1 MRRGKLTSANIF
13 LIVIVAIFT
22 LLSYLADQLVIR
34 NEDKLRGLNIKYNN
48 TKTRLLKYTSI
59 TESITLLGVRADFVM
74 TSYLNKRN
82 IWIKSLI
89 LLDIDKKNEDLF
101 LGSGKGGITK
111 TRSFKYDF
119 KYNLAKHFV
128 GIFVDKES
136 IRKEFSDIY
145 LWNNELFEEINKKA
159 EKQSNQL
166 FNFDKIFE
174 DNIGDFFFTNKK
186 MYNDL
191 LYTEHDERGKFFDN
205 YSLTNW
211 IDIHTYQILCFKKMV
226 EDIEHLKFFTD
237 YIDKLILDEEKIL
250 ANTFFV
256 QKKTTLTKNYLIL
269 FSILTQI
276 LSLVTLLF
284 LFRNLIKKR

>member
-1 MRRGKLTSANIF
+1 MSE
-13 LIVIVAIFT
+13 VI
-22 LLSYLADQLVIR
+22 
-34 NEDKLRGLNIKYNN
+34 
-48 TKTRLLKYTSI
+48 LLKKVFDSC
-59 TESITLLGVRADFVM
+59 S
-74 TSYLNKRN
+74 K
-82 IWIKSLI
+82 
-89 LLDIDKKNEDLF
+89 LLDIVMSDIYW
-101 LGSGKGGITK
+101 GISMPAQGLLMLYGLPPTNPYETVK
-111 TRSFKYDF
+111 EFKR
-119 KYNLAKHFV
+119 
-128 GIFVDKES
+128 IFVDKES